1 MGSLRQKAMKLLTA
15 ICRKGDNLVLEEKK
29 FYSIKYSRIMTKYIV
44 RRQSPGQPR
53 ETLIETYNAVELVKQ
68 LAAIYA
74 AISEVQDGT

>member
-1 MGSLRQKAMKLLTA
+1 MKNHRQTALKLLTA
-15 ICRKGDNLVLEEKK
+15 ICIKGDRLTLEEKR

-53 ETLIETYNAVELVKQ
+53 GTLIETYNAAELVKQ